1 MGEIRIFR
9 NDIFNKM
16 FNVLTSCQHV
26 RLFYGCLKIEWTSVT
41 KKNN

>member
-9 NDIFNKM
+9 NDILNKM

-26 RLFYGCLKIEWTSVT
+26 LFYGCLKIEWTFVT